1 VSYVTSA
8 RLDSDR
14 RLLYHEVMEAL
25 IKTNWRAAERLVHAE
40 AYRWYV
46 PEHAHEDILQETLAR
61 TVRYWKLADAKD
73 PTAYFLGAVYLNA
86 KTVVMRLRG
95 FHNGNKRPQAP
106 KAVGEQATDAVGLY
120 QEPAR
125 SRTTLFDERDSMLL
139 DERILPT
146 MPSAE
151 DVYLATVPS
160 KRQTALREAVDSLP
174 ERQRV
179 VLTHQFYE
187 ELSVAESASALGL
200 TISEVSSLRSNAVRT
215 LKRKLNA

>member
-1 VSYVTSA
+1 
-8 RLDSDR
+8 
-14 RLLYHEVMEAL
+14 MEAL

-46 PEHAHEDILQETLAR
+46 PEHDHEDILQETLAR

-95 FHNGNKRPQAP
+95 FHNGNKRPQS
-106 KAVGEQATDAVGLY
+106 VQAKGLQFTDPVGLY
-120 QEPAR
+120 QSASEDD
-125 SRTTLFDERDSMLL
+125 LIL
-139 DERILPT
+139 DERTLPS

-160 KRQTALREAVDSLP
+160 KRQAALREAVDSLP

-187 ELSVAESASALGL
+187 ELSVAESALALGL